1 MITTSKNHTSSRSHV
16 RNDWSFLPTAFSALA
31 GVGIGI
37 LIGNYLG
44 WL

>member
-1 MITTSKNHTSSRSHV
+1 MITTNKNQTVSHSYTQ
-16 RNDWSFLPTAFSALA
+16 NDLFFLPTAFSALA
-31 GVGIGI
+31 GVGFGL

>member
-1 MITTSKNHTSSRSHV
+1 MITTSTYKTVSRSHV
-16 RNDWSFLPTAFSALA
+16 RNDWSFLPTVFSALA
-31 GVGIGI
+31 GVGIGM